1 MKVRKSERENVV
13 AEVILESKDLKKGA
27 KFVRIVEENKDDE
40 TYDYGV
46 YVTLDELKKIVKD
59 LDK

>member
-1 MKVRKSERENVV
+1 MKIRKSKKANVV
-13 AEVILESKDLKKGA
+13 AEVILESGDLKPNA

-40 TYDYGV
+40 MYDYGV
-46 YVTLDELKKIVKD
+46 YVTLDELKKIVED